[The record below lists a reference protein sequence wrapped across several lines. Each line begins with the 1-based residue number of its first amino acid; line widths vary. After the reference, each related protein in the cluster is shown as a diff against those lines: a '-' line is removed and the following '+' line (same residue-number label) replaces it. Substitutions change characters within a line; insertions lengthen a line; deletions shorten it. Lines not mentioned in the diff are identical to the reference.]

1 MMKKRHK
8 QTKIRK
14 NKSKTKKIKE
24 QKLWLWESKQGRKH
38 LTGCWYLVPGADFS
52 LLVIWVRCSFV
63 QLGPQRFGLPVV
75 QSLLQ
80 LDVKVPEVLGIQVQL
95 PAQLG
100 KVLLHIL
107 AVLRLDEVVE
117 GFVWSVDQI
126 LVSHGEGWRL
136 VGPVLCSLGLL
147 LLHCQTGVYSMA
159 LKASCPET
167 AVLPQG
173 EVWLWM
179 IKGLPSS
186 LDQRWSTLLSP
197 RRSNPGEVPS
207 TCSPN
212 HGPAALNVAGVFVT
226 CLTE

>member
-1 MMKKRHK
+1 M
-8 QTKIRK
+8 
-14 NKSKTKKIKE
+14 KE
-24 QKLWLWESKQGRKH
+24 QKLRLWESKQGRKH

-117 GFVWSVDQI
+117 GFV
-126 LVSHGEGWRL
+126 
-136 VGPVLCSLGLL
+136 
-147 LLHCQTGVYSMA
+147 
-159 LKASCPET
+159 
-167 AVLPQG
+167 
-173 EVWLWM
+173 
-179 IKGLPSS
+179 
-186 LDQRWSTLLSP
+186 
-197 RRSNPGEVPS
+197 
-207 TCSPN
+207 
-212 HGPAALNVAGVFVT
+212 
-226 CLTE
+226 